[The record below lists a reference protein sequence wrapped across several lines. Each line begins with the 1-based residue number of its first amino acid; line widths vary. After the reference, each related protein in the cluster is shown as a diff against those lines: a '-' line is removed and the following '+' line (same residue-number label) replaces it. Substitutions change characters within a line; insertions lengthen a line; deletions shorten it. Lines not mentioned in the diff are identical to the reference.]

1 MVAIYEEVDLD
12 WGVAD
17 KVKDVI
23 ADADEGRLED
33 RCRWNRKCADGKEVD
48 GNSIVIEADKEIDRN
63 WFPFLCLLESDLYKS
78 HVFP

>member
-1 MVAIYEEVDLD
+1 MVATYGKVDLD

-17 KVKDVI
+17 KVKDII

-33 RCRWNRKCADGKEVD
+33 CCWWNKKCVDGKEVG
-48 GNSIVIEADKEIDRN
+48 GNSIVIKADKEIDRS
-63 WFPFLCLLESDLYKS
+63 WFAFLCLLESDLYKS

>member
-1 MVAIYEEVDLD
+1 MVAMYGEVNLD

-23 ADADEGRLED
+23 ADADEGRPED
-33 RCRWNRKCADGKEVD
+33 CCRWNRKHADGKEVD
-48 GNSIVIEADKEIDRN
+48 GNSIVIKADKGTDRN
-63 WFPFLCLLESDLYKS
+63 WFLFLCLLESDLYKS